1 MSFED
6 VLHRVFDCEKF
17 ENANCTAILTGE
29 KMATMRKYD
38 LTARFDIR
46 NVIVLHKSLL
56 WWLVVLEH
64 IHETDLVSK
73 TNHYLEAR
81 WMERHAEGLVLVLF
95 IYFEIE
101 SVAVGG
107 ITPNF
112 HSFVH

>member
-6 VLHRVFDCEKF
+6 VLHGVFDSEKF
-17 ENANCTAILTGE
+17 ENANCTAILTGK
-29 KMATMRKYD
+29 KMATMREHD
-38 LTARFDIR
+38 LTTRFDIR

-81 WMERHAEGLVLVLF
+81 WVECHAEGLILVLF

-112 HSFVH
+112 YSFVH

>member
-6 VLHRVFDCEKF
+6 VLHGVFDSEKF
-17 ENANCTAILTGE
+17 ENADCTAILTGK
-29 KMATMRKYD
+29 KMATMREYD

-46 NVIVLHKSLL
+46 NVIVLDKSLL

-73 TNHYLEAR
+73 TNHYLETR
-81 WMERHAEGLVLVLF
+81 WVECHAEGLVLVLF